1 MLASLRLFLSDDVED
16 LVEAEEE
23 EEEACL
29 SAGGLALPFCL
40 DVTLPV

>member
-16 LVEAEEE
+16 LMEAEE

-29 SAGGLALPFCL
+29 SAGGFALPFCL